1 VQSGLYGQTYATMR
15 NQLFLALVMLSV
27 LFSSSCKK
35 DDEEEGNNDNTC
47 TETRA
52 FWMDG
57 TIDGEEFETSVP
69 CGNLRLSEDAVSQQ
83 SQGGTDIFTFTS
95 NQTMKDSLNYGLG
108 AFAVTVST
116 VVPSQLIDTT
126 VNSGDTSYAVS
137 ANNICSIM
145 QLGRH
150 YLFLSEA
157 QQNNANVFFVRYIDS
172 TGASW
177 TPIINAVTD
186 SSFVV
191 TSIDGIVSQ
200 SPFSGAYLPYCTI
213 QFSYDLLLQQ
223 QPPADTLRLKGT
235 GRLGFR

>member
-1 VQSGLYGQTYATMR
+1 MGKQKAIMR
-15 NQLFLALVMLSV
+15 NQLFLALFILSV
-27 LFSSSCKK
+27 LFASSCKK
-35 DDEEEGNNDNTC
+35 DDEGDKTQDTTC
-47 TETRA
+47 TETRE

-57 TIDGEEFETSVP
+57 TLNGEAFETSVP

-116 VVPSQLIDTT
+116 IVPSQLIDTT

-137 ANNICSIM
+137 ANNVCNIM
-145 QLGRH
+145 KLGKH

-157 QQNNANVFFVRYIDS
+157 QQNNANAFFVNYIDS
-172 TGASW
+172 NGASW
-177 TPIINAVTD
+177 TPIVNAVND

-200 SPFSGAYLPYCTI
+200 SPFSGAYLPYCAI